1 MKLQLN
7 KSEKEKDNIQQQS
20 KIKQQTIEELQTKFS
35 QLHIELDKKVSHK
48 NRF

>member
-7 KSEKEKDNIQQQS
+7 KSEKEKDNIQQQL

-35 QLHIELDKKVSHK
+35 QLYIELDQKVSPT
-48 NRF
+48 NRL